1 MKKYIR
7 KIKRNL
13 KELNEIVKRKR
24 LEERKKELTSD
35 LLKSFMNND
44 RY

>member
-13 KELNEIVKRKR
+13 KELNEIVKRRK
-24 LEERKKELTSD
+24 LEERKKELASD

>member
-13 KELNEIVKRKR
+13 KELNEIVKRRR
-24 LEERKKELTSD
+24 LEERKKKLASD
-35 LLKSFMNND
+35 LLKSFINND

>member
-13 KELNEIVKRKR
+13 KELNEIVKRRR